1 MPLLDLIQF
10 SRELANRRN
19 KAALLLTPDVR
30 EQHQIAAQLATA
42 LGAPHLDVL
51 DRFQADAKLTEQ
63 IASFAPADFF
73 KLVAK
78 EKSSPLVIVSGLDF
92 LLAIWIAQG
101 DAKQV
106 KLDLC
111 RQIELW
117 EQKTPFLLVAQQDSV
132 FADYTPTRHT
142 GSQVIIQL
150 SQTLA
155 LA

>member
-42 LGAPHLDVL
+42 LAAPHLDVL
-51 DRFQADAKLTEQ
+51 DRFQADAKLAEQ
-63 IASFAPADFF
+63 IAGFAPSDFF

-78 EKSSPLVIVSGLDF
+78 EKSAPLLVISGLEF
-92 LLAIWIAQG
+92 LLATWIAQG

-106 KLDLC
+106 KQDLC

-117 EQKTPFLLVAQQDSV
+117 EQKPAFLLVAQQDAV
-132 FADYTPTRHT
+132 FADYVPTRHT
-142 GSQVIIQL
+142 GSQVIVQH